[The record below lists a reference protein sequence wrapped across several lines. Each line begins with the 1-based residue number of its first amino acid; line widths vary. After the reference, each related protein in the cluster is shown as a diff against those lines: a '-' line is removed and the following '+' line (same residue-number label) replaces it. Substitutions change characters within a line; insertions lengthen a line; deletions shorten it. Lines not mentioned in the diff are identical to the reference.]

1 MQQIKFRDS
10 FVLFLFLLLFNVLQ
24 SSAASALCP
33 GTPSCNCTLT
43 NNTYLDIVCS
53 STLNLTVLPVFN
65 DVTLQSGVTE
75 IHVSSS
81 TIGTH
86 GPLTSLP
93 TNICSS
99 YPNVAVLDLSWN
111 SITGS
116 LNMSQLNCLG
126 TKLTYLDFSNNYI
139 SDTDLNFLRVNS
151 LMQSINLAQNV
162 LTKMPAVNSDTFV
175 NFPTTF
181 VLMNFSYNQITNVDL
196 WPLFVKNQ
204 NSMIIDM
211 SYNVIQNYTNEVPI
225 YVNQFTATADPR
237 SFYLNNNQIEGIPD
251 ILLQQYGACPTIS
264 TTSTAYF
271 LVAVSNMLLINNN
284 LTCNCDSYNFIQFI
298 ENYKD
303 DFPQLTSGTALITRA
318 MCSTPDS
325 MVGQQY
331 IFSNF
336 SAGGACAS
344 YTLPSQT
351 NIFCS
356 VYPNDT
362 AVTIAPPTYWTPT
375 TTIAT
380 TLVNPNATTISSGGN
395 GPSGNSGTN
404 GSSSLSSPA
413 WYIIL
418 GVVLGLALIV
428 FLLVIAGYI
437 YRDRLFPLKYGS
449 KLSNN
454 GSSHRH
460 SDASDYHG
468 MHSGRWNHPE
478 QETQTCFQIDR
489 TKPPRGVK
497 RDLKQLR
504 KAPSL
509 YSSDHD
515 RTLSTSVATD
525 AGTNTTSVVKGIP
538 IPAKVNK
545 IPSIPSANNG
555 TVPSTSASELNVT
568 AIPLAPS
575 KRAKLLPQVKSGI
588 YVDTIN
594 NNLLNTSASAFVSN
608 QRQRRRSSMWVRRQ
622 QQNSITPIPSR
633 PHSVTA
639 RKTVFDH
646 EDTYSDDISSI
657 PTVEA
662 LSSRPPK
669 PLRALPL
676 LNITV
681 IPGWIDN
688 NSDQN

>member
-1 MQQIKFRDS
+1 MQQMKFRDS
-10 FVLFLFLLLFNVLQ
+10 FVLFLFLLLFDVVQ
-24 SSAASALCP
+24 SSSVSDLCS

-53 STLNLTVLPVFN
+53 SIPTFATLPVLN
-65 DVTLQSGVTE
+65 DATLQAGVTE
-75 IHVSSS
+75 LHLSSS
-81 TIGTH
+81 TVDTH
-86 GPLTSLP
+86 GPLTRLP

-99 YPNVAVLDLSWN
+99 YSNVAVLDLSWN
-111 SITGS
+111 NITGS
-116 LNMSQLNCLG
+116 LNMSELNCLG
-126 TKLTYLDFSNNYI
+126 TKLIYLDFSNNYI
-139 SDTDLNFLRVNS
+139 SDTDLNFLRVNNQ
-151 LMQSINLAQNV
+151 MQSINLALNN
-162 LTKMPAVNSDTFV
+162 LIKMPTINPDTFV

-181 VLMNFSYNQITNVDL
+181 VLMNFSYNQIKNIDL

-211 SYNVIQNYTNEVPI
+211 SNNVIQNYTNDIPI

-237 SFYLNNNQIEGIPD
+237 TFNLKNNQIERLSD
-251 ILLQQYGACPTIS
+251 LVLEQYGACPTIN

-271 LVAVSNMLLINNN
+271 LVAVSNMLLTNNN
-284 LTCNCDSYNFIQFI
+284 LTCDCESYNFIQFI
-298 ENYKD
+298 ANNKD
-303 DFPQLTSGTALITRA
+303 DFPQLTNGVALLTQA
-318 MCSTPDS
+318 MCLEPSS

-336 SAGGACAS
+336 SAGGACAN

-362 AVTIAPPTYWTPT
+362 ASTIAPPTYWTPT

-380 TLVNPNATTISSGGN
+380 TLINPNATTSSSSGN
-395 GPSGNSGTN
+395 GSSVNGGTN
-404 GSSSLSSPA
+404 GSSNLSSPT

-418 GVVLGLALIV
+418 GVVLGLAFIV
-428 FLLVIAGYI
+428 FLLVLAGYI
-437 YRDRLFPLKYGS
+437 YRDRLFPQKYGS

-468 MHSGRWNHPE
+468 WNHPE

-489 TKPPRGVK
+489 KNPSSGVK
-497 RDLKQLR
+497 RDTKRLR
-504 KAPSL
+504 KASSL
-509 YSSDHD
+509 HSSDHN
-515 RTLSTSVATD
+515 RTLATSVPTD
-525 AGTNTTSVVKGIP
+525 AGTNTTTVVKGIP
-538 IPAKVNK
+538 IPAKANK
-545 IPSIPSANNG
+545 IPSILSANNG

-594 NNLLNTSASAFVSN
+594 NTLLNTSASALVSN
-608 QRQRRRSSMWVRRQ
+608 QRQRRRSSMWFRGQ

-633 PHSVTA
+633 PHSMIA

-646 EDTYSDDISSI
+646 EDTYSDDVSSI
-657 PTVEA
+657 PTVEV

-681 IPGWIDN
+681 IPGWVDN
-688 NSDQN
+688 NSD